1 MVRTGPG
8 TLAAMDVLQRMGPR
22 TAPATAVAPLELCAL
37 ATTENAAT
45 LRRRFRHWVGR
56 ITDEDTAD
64 DLALAVYEAL
74 ANVVDHAYVER
85 GTPGLMTLWAAV
97 SCPLL
102 TGRDLVVTVVD
113 EGAWRPS
120 SGPGWRGR
128 GLPLMRELMHATA
141 VLPGPMGTTVQLR
154 RRVPVP
160 DRRRAA
166 ALV

>member
-1 MVRTGPG
+1 
-8 TLAAMDVLQRMGPR
+8 MDVLQRMGPR
-22 TAPATAVAPLELCAL
+22 TAPTTAIAPLELCAL

-45 LRRRFRHWVGR
+45 LRRRFRHWVGH

-74 ANVVDHAYVER
+74 ANAVDHAYADR
-85 GTPGLMTLWAAV
+85 GAPGLMTLWAAV

-120 SGPGWRGR
+120 SAPGWRGR
-128 GLPLMRELMHATA
+128 GLSLMRELMHATA
-141 VLPGPMGTTVQLR
+141 VLPAATGTTVQLR

-160 DRRRAA
+160 SRREP